1 MLASP
6 QSAFPVSVRVLE
18 VHLLLPIKNH
28 GPAVIQRTPDIIV
41 FIPHML
47 DKFILSREASSH
59 GLARFD
65 RAEKTRLAMDSCDM
79 AIEVRSLSKRTY
91 RAPSDGA
98 TEACDVDV
106 GDVFFEGVLVLEE
119 SGAGA
124 VWPATCGGTIPRLQ
138 QCIFVSCQMKL
149 GPRLVAPR
157 NMLTGRTAATNHSL
171 RKCSSRVIG
180 SRLIMCWF
188 GSRRVSAPV

>member
-1 MLASP
+1 MLTSH
-6 QSAFPVSVRVLE
+6 QSAFPVAVTILDVRF
-18 VHLLLPIKNH
+18 LLPIKND
-28 GPAVIQRTPDIIV
+28 GAAVIQRTPDIIMCL
-41 FIPHML
+41 PHML
-47 DKFILSREASSH
+47 DKFILSREAGSH
-59 GLARFD
+59 GFARFD

-106 GDVFFEGVLVLEE
+106 GDVFIEGVLVLED

-149 GPRLVAPR
+149 SPRLVAPR

-171 RKCSSRVIG
+171 RKCRED
-180 SRLIMCWF
+180 
-188 GSRRVSAPV
+188 VSAPV